1 MINVNLMGESD
12 STPQFRETMWEKVA
26 QLLNVEIN
34 AILMGECGGSML
46 NLMGESD
53 PTPQLRET
61 MWEKVAQLLNVEDQC
76 YSYGRMWRINVNLM
90 GESDPTPQ
98 LRETMWEKVAQLLNV
113 EDQCYSYGRMW
124 RINVNLMGE
133 SDPTPQLRET
143 MWEKVAQLLNVED
156 QCYSYGR
163 MWRINVNL
171 MGESDPTPQLRET
184 MWEKVAQLLN
194 VEDQCYSYGRMWRIN
209 VNLMGESEPKLSFQ
223 PLLPST
229 QRGPGLN
236 SRHGLRLYSV
246 GIIQARQCVGRD
258 YGASSIVCV
267 CNATY
272 CDSLEPIDEERISGG
287 NYLNYVSS
295 KAGLRL
301 EPNTGT
307 LSGEVDDATAVV
319 FTIDRNTT
327 FQEILGFGGS
337 LTDSTAFNIRNL
349 SEDVSNNLLKTY
361 FGEGGAQYL
370 YLRVPMGASDFS
382 LHFYSYDDVENDVAL
397 EHFDLIDID
406 YNYKIPII
414 KQASELRGEA
424 INLFTTPWTSPA
436 WMKDSNDYMSGSL
449 LKTYYQPWANYFIKY
464 FDAYA
469 RKNVSF
475 WGLAPQNEP
484 TVNRNNIPVMGWSAA
499 QERDWVA
506 NYLGP
511 TLVQAGYGGL
521 KIMALDD
528 NRNNLPDWV
537 DVVLSDE
544 AAAQY
549 VSGIAVHWYRDT
561 RTSDSVLEQTHEMH
575 PDKFLFYTEACNRD
589 VDSKCYKTKVNVI
602 RHLSQLCPPAP
613 SWNHAENLGEAHRL
627 HKAKLDRQTLD
638 GAS

>member
-1 MINVNLMGESD
+1 MTL
-12 STPQFRETMWEKVA
+12 
-26 QLLNVEIN
+26 
-34 AILMGECGGSML
+34 
-46 NLMGESD
+46 
-53 PTPQLRET
+53 
-61 MWEKVAQLLNVEDQC
+61 
-76 YSYGRMWRINVNLM
+76 
-90 GESDPTPQ
+90 
-98 LRETMWEKVAQLLNV
+98 
-113 EDQCYSYGRMW
+113 
-124 RINVNLMGE
+124 
-133 SDPTPQLRET
+133 
-143 MWEKVAQLLNVED
+143 
-156 QCYSYGR
+156 
-163 MWRINVNL
+163 
-171 MGESDPTPQLRET
+171 
-184 MWEKVAQLLN
+184 
-194 VEDQCYSYGRMWRIN
+194 
-209 VNLMGESEPKLSFQ
+209 
-223 PLLPST
+223 
-229 QRGPGLN
+229 
-236 SRHGLRLYSV
+236 
-246 GIIQARQCVGRD
+246 QCVGRD

-484 TVNRNNIPVMGWSAA
+484 TVNKNNIPVMGWSAA

-544 AAAQY
+544 AAAKY

-561 RTSDSVLEQTHEMH
+561 STNDSVLEQTHEMH
-575 PDKFLFYTEACNRD
+575 PDKFLFYTEACNH
-589 VDSKCYKTKVNVI
+589 SKCYKTKVNVI
-602 RHLSQLCPPAP
+602 RHLSQLFPPAP

-627 HKAKLDRQTLD
+627 HKAKSNRQTLD
-638 GAS
+638 GAVVRVKTSDFGDWEIGEKYATSMMQPDWASERLKYKIDHMVVMRGGQTGASDRACVLKPVQSSLQALGNIISGKPFRKNHNQYTQPGWNPDFPVFRNLVYSDSSTLDYAASEAFNNWVSGWTDWNLAVNEDGGPATFGNKPDIFGYNAAIIVNSTGDEFYKQPPYYFQAHYSMFVPPGSVHIQLTSPNDGGLLHVAFLTPEDTVVVILFNNQDLAVPVVVRDPDLGDISLTVAERSINTVIYK